1 MSTILTVDNLKLYY
15 RTRRGIVK
23 AVNNVS
29 FQLERGKTLAV
40 VGESGCGKSSL
51 AYALIRI
58 LPRNVHEYSG
68 IIKIDGVDVLKLS
81 EEEFR
86 KNYRMKK
93 ISIVPQGAM
102 NSLNPVLKVG
112 DQLAEPLLVH
122 LDIDKDEALR
132 RAAEVL
138 ENVRLPKTLLERYP
152 HELSG
157 GMKQR
162 VLIAMALIMK
172 PEIVILDEPTSAL
185 DIITQAN
192 IINFLKDLQSEYNLS
207 YIFITH
213 DLGVASELS
222 DYFAVMYAGKIAE
235 IGPAENV
242 LTNPMHPYTEKL
254 LKTTPRLRSESTLEF
269 IPGSPPDLI
278 EQIPGCSFNSRC
290 PYAFEK
296 CRIIEPYMIRING
309 QHYAA
314 CWLRGDE
321 K

>member
-102 NSLNPVLKVG
+102 NSLNPVLKVV
-112 DQLAEPLLVH
+112 DQLAE
-122 LDIDKDEALR
+122 
-132 RAAEVL
+132 
-138 ENVRLPKTLLERYP
+138 
-152 HELSG
+152 
-157 GMKQR
+157 Q
-162 VLIAMALIMK
+162 
-172 PEIVILDEPTSAL
+172 
-185 DIITQAN
+185 
-192 IINFLKDLQSEYNLS
+192 
-207 YIFITH
+207 
-213 DLGVASELS
+213 
-222 DYFAVMYAGKIAE
+222 
-235 IGPAENV
+235 
-242 LTNPMHPYTEKL
+242 
-254 LKTTPRLRSESTLEF
+254 
-269 IPGSPPDLI
+269 
-278 EQIPGCSFNSRC
+278 C
-290 PYAFEK
+290 
-296 CRIIEPYMIRING
+296 
-309 QHYAA
+309 
-314 CWLRGDE
+314 
-321 K
+321 